1 MTFNQVLKRLK
12 SKSNPAAVRGMARF
26 GITAA
31 KAYGWS
37 TPALKTFARQI
48 GKDHDLAQR
57 LWSTGILEARAL
69 AGLIAE
75 KEKVTE
81 RQMEAWVEDFD
92 SWAVCDGTCLNLFRY
107 TPFAYKKC
115 REWSERQE
123 EFVKRAGFA
132 LMACLAVGNKAAN
145 DRMFLHFLPLI
156 KRQASDERNYVKKA
170 VNWALRQIGKRNQ
183 RLNRAAIK
191 AAQEIHRLNSSS
203 ARWIASDALRE
214 LRSGAVQG
222 RLRLKGAVIP
232 ATAGIHSSS
241 LQKQARFRGNDR
253 IAI

>member
-37 TPALKTFARQI
+37 TPALKKFAREI
-48 GKDHDLAQR
+48 GKDHDLAPR

-69 AGLIAE
+69 AGLIEE

-81 RQMEAWVEDFD
+81 PQMEAWAKDFD

-123 EFVKRAGFA
+123 EFVKRAAFT
-132 LMACLAVGNKAAN
+132 LMACLAVGDKAAD
-145 DRMFLHFLPLI
+145 DRMFLRFLPLI
-156 KRQASDERNYVKKA
+156 KRQASDKRNYVRKA
-170 VNWALRQIGKRNQ
+170 INWALRQIGKRNP
-183 RLNRAAIK
+183 RLNGAATK
-191 AAQEIHRLNSSS
+191 AAQEIHGLTSSS

-214 LRSGAVQG
+214 LRSPAVQ
-222 RLRLKGAVIP
+222 RRLKLEGAVIP
-232 ATAGIHSSS
+232 AQS
-241 LQKQARFRGNDR
+241 LP
-253 IAI
+253 

>member
-1 MTFNQVLKRLK
+1 MTFKEILKTLETR
-12 SKSNPAAVRGMARF
+12 SNPAAVRGMAQF

-37 TPALKTFARQI
+37 TPALKELARQI

-57 LWSTGILEARAL
+57 LWATEILEARAL
-69 AGLIAE
+69 AGLIDE

-81 RQMEAWVEDFD
+81 QQMEDWARDFD

-115 REWSERQE
+115 REWSDRQE
-123 EFVKRAGFA
+123 EFVKRAAFA
-132 LMACLAVGNKAAN
+132 LMACLAVSDKAAN
-145 DRMFLHFLPLI
+145 DRVFLGLLPLI
-156 KRQASDERNYVKKA
+156 KRQAGDGRNYVRKA

-183 RLNRAAIK
+183 RLNRAAIE
-191 AAQEIHRLNSSS
+191 AAQDIHGLNSPS

-214 LRSGAVQG
+214 LRSPAVKQ
-222 RLRLKGAVIP
+222 RLK
-232 ATAGIHSSS
+232 
-241 LQKQARFRGNDR
+241 K
-253 IAI
+253 

>member
-1 MTFNQVLKRLK
+1 
-12 SKSNPAAVRGMARF
+12 MARF

-37 TPALKTFARQI
+37 TPALKEVARQI

-57 LWSTGILEARAL
+57 LWASGSLEARAL
-69 AGLIAE
+69 AGLIDE

-81 RQMEAWVEDFD
+81 QQMEDWARDFD

-115 REWSERQE
+115 REWSDRQE
-123 EFVKRAGFA
+123 EFVKRAAFA
-132 LMACLAVGNKAAN
+132 LMACLAVSDKAAN
-145 DRMFLHFLPLI
+145 DRVFLGLLPLI
-156 KRQASDERNYVKKA
+156 KRQAGDGRNYVRKA

-183 RLNRAAIK
+183 RLNRAAIE
-191 AAQEIHRLNSSS
+191 AAQDIHGLNSPG

-214 LRSGAVQG
+214 LRSPAVQ
-222 RLRLKGAVIP
+222 RRLK
-232 ATAGIHSSS
+232 
-241 LQKQARFRGNDR
+241 K
-253 IAI
+253 

>member
-37 TPALKTFARQI
+37 TPALKKFAKEI

-57 LWSTGILEARAL
+57 LWSTGILEARTL
-69 AGLIAE
+69 AGLIDE

-81 RQMEAWVEDFD
+81 PQMENWAEDFD

-123 EFVKRAGFA
+123 EFVKRAAFT
-132 LMACLAVGNKAAN
+132 LMACLAVSDKAAN
-145 DRMFLHFLPLI
+145 DRMFLRFLPLI
-156 KRQASDERNYVKKA
+156 KRQAGDERNYVRKA

-191 AAQEIHRLNSSS
+191 AAQDIHGLNSPS

-214 LRSGAVQG
+214 LRSPAVQG
-222 RLRLKGAVIP
+222 RLK
-232 ATAGIHSSS
+232 T
-241 LQKQARFRGNDR
+241 
-253 IAI
+253 

>member
-31 KAYGWS
+31 QAYGWS
-37 TPALKTFARQI
+37 TPTLKKFAREL
-48 GKDHDLAQR
+48 GKDHDLALR

-69 AGLIAE
+69 AGLIDE

-81 RQMEAWVEDFD
+81 QQMEDWAKDFD
-92 SWAVCDGTCLNLFRY
+92 SWAVCDGTCLNLFRH

-123 EFVKRAGFA
+123 EFVKRAAFA
-132 LMACLAVGNKAAN
+132 LLACLAVSDKPAN
-145 DRMFLHFLPLI
+145 DRVFLHFLPLI
-156 KRQASDERNYVKKA
+156 RRQAVDERNYVKKA
-170 VNWALRQIGKRNQ
+170 LNWALRQIGKRN
-183 RLNRAAIK
+183 RKLNQAAVK
-191 AAQEIHRLNSSS
+191 AAQEIYVLNSPS

-214 LRSGAVQG
+214 FASPAVQ
-222 RLRLKGAVIP
+222 RRLK
-232 ATAGIHSSS
+232 T
-241 LQKQARFRGNDR
+241 
-253 IAI
+253 

>member
-1 MTFNQVLKRLK
+1 MTFNQVLKELK

-26 GITAA
+26 GIIAA

-37 TPALKTFARQI
+37 TPALKKFAREI

-57 LWSTGILEARAL
+57 LWSTGILEARTL
-69 AGLIAE
+69 AGLIDD

-81 RQMEAWVEDFD
+81 AQMQNWAKDFD

-123 EFVKRAGFA
+123 EFVKRAAFT
-132 LMACLAVGNKAAN
+132 LMACLAVGDKAAN
-145 DRMFLHFLPLI
+145 DRMFLRFLPLI
-156 KRQASDERNYVKKA
+156 KRQAGDERNYVRKA

-183 RLNRAAIK
+183 RLNRVAIK

-214 LRSGAVQG
+214 LRSPAVQG
-222 RLRLKGAVIP
+222 RLK
-232 ATAGIHSSS
+232 T
-241 LQKQARFRGNDR
+241 
-253 IAI
+253 

>member
-1 MTFNQVLKRLK
+1 MTFDQVLRRLK
-12 SKSNPAAVRGMARF
+12 SESNPAAVRGMARF

-37 TPALKTFARQI
+37 ASALKKFAREI
-48 GKDHDLAQR
+48 GKSHDLAQR

-69 AGLIAE
+69 AGLIDE

-81 RQMEAWVEDFD
+81 RQMEDWAKDFD

-123 EFVKRAGFA
+123 EFVKRAAFT
-132 LMACLAVGNKAAN
+132 LMACLAVSDKTAN
-145 DRMFLHFLPLI
+145 DRMFLRFLPI
-156 KRQASDERNYVKKA
+156 MKRQAGDERNYVKKA
-170 VNWALRQIGKRNQ
+170 VNWALRQVGKRNR

-191 AAQEIHRLNSSS
+191 AAQDIHRSNSPS
-203 ARWIASDALRE
+203 AHWIASDALRE
-214 LRSGAVQG
+214 LRSSAVQ
-222 RLRLKGAVIP
+222 RRLK
-232 ATAGIHSSS
+232 T
-241 LQKQARFRGNDR
+241 
-253 IAI
+253 